1 MRELVSEYHIILYYD
16 TDVHHSLTHLKNGI
30 VFSSFAIVLLVEKD
44 GRGASHVD
52 ADATAFM
59 I

>member
-1 MRELVSEYHIILYYD
+1 MCETIIFD
-16 TDVHHSLTHLKNGI
+16 TNVIIHLTHLKNGI
-30 VFSSFAIVLLVEKD
+30 VFSSFSIVSLVEKD